1 MSLLKM
7 RNNDSPTH
15 TYLDINVYNAP
26 LNNNKKVPLIYY
38 EQRNSSILDSPAN
51 HYYMS
56 IVRFQLQ
63 TADLPIF
70 QFKVDTS
77 NGNTNINRGVYTFTV
92 MWKGSRLHQYTHPI
106 IWAPEDLSA
115 SVPTS
120 INDLNNKDEYY
131 YAFSVQHI
139 IRVFNQAVRVAF
151 ATLYQNILEDET
163 EPIKMP
169 DHEDSLYCFFQSN
182 GAGKWI
188 LNSYYPLFNEPYLR
202 ATDRLYPEEGNLGL
216 YMNNSLF
223 SILCGFPSCK
233 INENLFRFSITNN
246 FNDNLVQIE
255 KISSMA
261 PVASVMSFPPLNA
274 YTVFI
279 QTHMEYNSTVLMSPI
294 LSLVFL
300 SNHVPISFTQDTPPM
315 VIDSST
321 NTNSIVSMGNISS
334 ASNILTDFVVD
345 WDELTSYNGVVQY
358 SPVGE
363 YRLVDLIGN
372 DNDVKQIQFSVYW
385 KDESNNMHQV
395 YLNGGN
401 HCTLKLM
408 FRKKNF

>member
-1 MSLLKM
+1 
-7 RNNDSPTH
+7 
-15 TYLDINVYNAP
+15 
-26 LNNNKKVPLIYY
+26 LIYY
-38 EQRNSSILDSPAN
+38 EQRSASILDSPAN
-51 HYYMS
+51 QYYMS
-56 IVRFQLQ
+56 IIRFQLQ

-77 NGNTNINRGVYTFTV
+77 DGNTNINRGVYTFTA

-120 INDLNNKDEYY
+120 IDDLRNKDEYY

-139 IRVFNQAVRVAF
+139 IRVFNQSIRFAF
-151 ATLYQNILEDET
+151 ATLYQNILDDET

-169 DHEDSLYCFFQSN
+169 DREDSLYCFFQSN
-182 GAGKWI
+182 GASKWI
-188 LNSYYPLFNEPYLR
+188 LNSYLPLFNEPYLR
-202 ATDRLYPEEGNLGL
+202 ATDRLFPEEGNLGL

-223 SILCGFPSCK
+223 SIMCGFPSCK

-246 FNDNLVQIE
+246 FNDNIIQIQNV
-255 KISSMA
+255 SSMSSGIA
-261 PVASVMSFPPLNA
+261 TMSIPLST
-274 YTVFI
+274 YTDYI

-300 SNHVPISFTQDTPPM
+300 SNHIPISFTQDTPPM
-315 VIDSST
+315 VIDSSSS
-321 NTNSIVSMGNISS
+321 TNSIMSMGNISS
-334 ASNILTDFVVD
+334 ASNIMTDFVVD
-345 WDELTSYNGVVQY
+345 WDELTSYNGVIQY

-363 YRLVDLIGN
+363 YRLIDLIGN
-372 DNDVKQIQFSVYW
+372 GDDLKQIQFSVYW
-385 KDESNNMHQV
+385 KDESNNLHQV

-401 HCTLKLM
+401 NCTMKVM
-408 FRKKNF
+408 FRKKSF

>member
-38 EQRNSSILDSPAN
+38 EQRSASILDSPAN
-51 HYYMS
+51 QYYMS
-56 IVRFQLQ
+56 IIRFQLQ

-77 NGNTNINRGVYTFTV
+77 DGNTNINRGVYTFTA

-115 SVPTS
+115 PVPAS
-120 INDLNNKDEYY
+120 IDDLRNKDEYY
-131 YAFSVQHI
+131 YAYSVQHI
-139 IRVFNQAVRVAF
+139 IRIFNQSIRLAF
-151 ATLYQNILEDET
+151 ATLYQNVLDDET

-169 DHEDSLYCFFQSN
+169 DREDNLYCFFQSN

-202 ATDRLYPEEGNLGL
+202 ATDRVYPEEGNLGL

-223 SILCGFPSCK
+223 SIMCGFPSCK

-246 FNDNLVQIE
+246 FNDNIIQIQNV
-255 KISSMA
+255 SSMSSG
-261 PVASVMSFPPLNA
+261 VATMSIPLST
-274 YTVFI
+274 YTDYI
-279 QTHMEYNSTVLMSPI
+279 QTHMEYDSTVLMSPI

-300 SNHVPISFTQDTPPM
+300 SNHIPISFTQDTPPM
-315 VIDSST
+315 VLDSSPS
-321 NTNSIVSMGNISS
+321 TNSIMSMGNISS
-334 ASNILTDFVVD
+334 ASNIMTDFVID
-345 WDELTSYNGVVQY
+345 WNEITSYNGVVQY

-363 YRLVDLIGN
+363 YRLVDLIGTG
-372 DNDVKQIQFSVYW
+372 DDLTQIQFSVYW

-401 HCTLKLM
+401 NCTMKIL
-408 FRKKNF
+408 FRKKSF

>member
-1 MSLLKM
+1 
-7 RNNDSPTH
+7 
-15 TYLDINVYNAP
+15 
-26 LNNNKKVPLIYY
+26 
-38 EQRNSSILDSPAN
+38 
-51 HYYMS
+51 
-56 IVRFQLQ
+56 
-63 TADLPIF
+63 
-70 QFKVDTS
+70 
-77 NGNTNINRGVYTFTV
+77 

-106 IWAPEDLSA
+106 IWSPEDLSA

-261 PVASVMSFPPLNA
+261 PVASVMSFPPINT

-315 VIDSST
+315 VIDSSS
-321 NTNSIVSMGNISS
+321 NTNSIMSMGNISS

-401 HCTLKLM
+401 NCTLKLM

>member
-38 EQRNSSILDSPAN
+38 EQRSASILDSPAN
-51 HYYMS
+51 QYYMS
-56 IVRFQLQ
+56 IIRFQLQ

-77 NGNTNINRGVYTFTV
+77 DGNTNINRGVYTFTA

-115 SVPTS
+115 PVPAS
-120 INDLNNKDEYY
+120 IDDLRNKDEYY
-131 YAFSVQHI
+131 YAYSVQHI
-139 IRVFNQAVRVAF
+139 IRVFNQSIRLAF
-151 ATLYQNILEDET
+151 ATLYQNVLDDET

-169 DHEDSLYCFFQSN
+169 DREDNLYCFFQSN

-188 LNSYYPLFNEPYLR
+188 LNSYYPLFNSPYLR

-223 SILCGFPSCK
+223 SIMCGFPSCK

-246 FNDNLVQIE
+246 FNDNIIQIQNV
-255 KISSMA
+255 SSMSSG
-261 PVASVMSFPPLNA
+261 VATMSIPLST
-274 YTVFI
+274 YTDYI
-279 QTHMEYNSTVLMSPI
+279 QTHMEYDSTVLMSPI

-300 SNHVPISFTQDTPPM
+300 SNHIPISFTQDTPPM

-321 NTNSIVSMGNISS
+321 STNSITSMGNISS
-334 ASNILTDFVVD
+334 ASNIMTDFVVD
-345 WDELTSYNGVVQY
+345 WNEITSYNGVVQY

-372 DNDVKQIQFSVYW
+372 GDDLKQIQFSVYW

-401 HCTLKLM
+401 NCTMKIM
-408 FRKKNF
+408 FRRKNF